1 MDDGLLEAAGVDA
14 VLLSR
19 CELPEQCEWYWIDR
33 HSGERIDRR
42 VPDTDHRHW
51 VGEVFG
57 PDDRFLILHDQGP
70 GQTYFDT
77 VTGAYLSGAYRP
89 QGDRPAG
96 VAAEAIS
103 PDGRYLLV
111 PDGDGVIVYD
121 LQAGTSAL
129 LPVEIP
135 GSPLRVEFM
144 PKPADRSMNDP
155 DEPEAVELFDGAVP
169 SSGGDQTESVTGRAR
184 RKGVPEWLALVVG
197 ISVVLGVWF
206 VISRPSEGTET
217 IDLPSASVDRGEPS
231 DTVQASA
238 RRCRA
243 GRRHAGHHTVDT
255 ADGGGAEIRD

>member
-1 MDDGLLEAAGVDA
+1 VVGIDLETGAAVPDPSLPFAADVWNGVGFEPGYGTFTIDSAGGTQWLDDGLLEAAGVDA
-14 VLLSR
+14 MLLSR

-57 PDDRFLILHDQGP
+57 PNDRFLILHDQGP

-103 PDGRYLLV
+103 PDDRYLLV

-135 GSPLRVEFM
+135 GSPLRVELM
-144 PKPADRSMNDP
+144 PKPAD
-155 DEPEAVELFDGAVP
+155 
-169 SSGGDQTESVTGRAR
+169 
-184 RKGVPEWLALVVG
+184 
-197 ISVVLGVWF
+197 
-206 VISRPSEGTET
+206 
-217 IDLPSASVDRGEPS
+217 DR
-231 DTVQASA
+231 
-238 RRCRA
+238 
-243 GRRHAGHHTVDT
+243 
-255 ADGGGAEIRD
+255 